1 MNRSLF
7 RISTVLACL
16 ALLASCGTK
25 TSKQEKKTEDGS
37 VKEAKLVG
45 SDRDEHGCITSAGYQ
60 WSELLKDCIRPF
72 EKGSR
77 LKSTQ
82 SDNTLAAYLVFN
94 SDSSKV
100 ELFIPKVKEKPILSR
115 SENTSEGRI
124 WIEQDNRYSVK
135 STKDNWELY
144 LHNELQYT
152 NE

>member
-1 MNRSLF
+1 MSRSLF

-16 ALLASCGTK
+16 ALLASCGTN
-25 TSKQEKKTEDGS
+25 TSKQEKKTEDGA

-45 SDRDEHGCITSAGYQ
+45 SDRDEHGCIASAGYQ
-60 WSELLKDCIRPF
+60 WSELLQDCIRPF

-115 SENTSEGRI
+115 SENTSEGRT
-124 WIEQDNRYSVK
+124 WVEQDNRYSVK
-135 STKDNWELY
+135 NTKDNWELY